1 MESFPGD
8 LFGIGGVL
16 PVLAGEEMKKQIWLL
31 YLSLS
36 LFWLLYLFSL
46 SLLFMIFLFLGGRWM
61 SQKMIMFGG
70 EEEPCGGA
78 RILVDLYGFKP
89 SGFVVLVNIYGLL

>member
-1 MESFPGD
+1 

-46 SLLFMIFLFLGGRWM
+46 SLLFMIFFFLGRKVDESEDDNVWWRRGTLWW
-61 SQKMIMFGG
+61 SAN
-70 EEEPCGGA
+70 PC
-78 RILVDLYGFKP
+78 
-89 SGFVVLVNIYGLL
+89 